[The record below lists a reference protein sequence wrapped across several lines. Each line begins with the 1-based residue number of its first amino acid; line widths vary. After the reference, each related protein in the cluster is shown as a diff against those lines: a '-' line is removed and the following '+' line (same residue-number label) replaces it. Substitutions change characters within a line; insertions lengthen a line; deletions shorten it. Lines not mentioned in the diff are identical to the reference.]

1 MYNII
6 IYVMINLEHFLFLLY
21 HGLVYKENIYFLIDY
36 LKPANGG
43 HCASDHKVLT
53 VVSWLH
59 LFIC

>member
-43 HCASDHKVLT
+43 HCASDHKVFT
-53 VVSWLH
+53 VV
-59 LFIC
+59 C

>member
-6 IYVMINLEHFLFLLY
+6 IYVMIILE

-43 HCASDHKVLT
+43 HCASDQKVLT
-53 VVSWLH
+53 VVS
-59 LFIC
+59 